1 MSRKDNTKEI
11 ILAVA
16 TRLFN
21 RFGFYKTSMDEIAK
35 IAHKAKGSLYY
46 HFASK
51 EDLFREIVSIETASI
66 KEQLIP
72 ILNDPTLNEY
82 MRIQKYL
89 TTRMEVID
97 KAFTYHQA
105 LKTVFVQHYDDIS
118 ASFLSDIF
126 KDFENW
132 EHEQI
137 SAILIAGKNKNEMPK
152 NTDVNAFA
160 DMLMFILQSLD
171 IPFFIKGQYKQYAP
185 TFLLFIQYI
194 TEKMN
199 K

>member
-1 MSRKDNTKEI
+1 MPKKDNTKEI

-72 ILNDPTLNEY
+72 ILNDPALNEY

-89 TTRMEVID
+89 ITRMEVIN

-105 LKTVFVQHYDDIS
+105 LKTAFVQHYDDVS
-118 ASFLSDIF
+118 SSFLSDIF
-126 KDFENW
+126 KNFENW

-137 SAILIAGKNKNEMPK
+137 ASIIIAGKNKKEIPED
-152 NTDVNAFA
+152 TDVNAFT
-160 DMLMFILQSLD
+160 DMLMFVLQSLD
-171 IPFFIKGQYKQYAP
+171 VPFFIKGQYKQYAP
-185 TFLLFIQYI
+185 TFLFFIQYL